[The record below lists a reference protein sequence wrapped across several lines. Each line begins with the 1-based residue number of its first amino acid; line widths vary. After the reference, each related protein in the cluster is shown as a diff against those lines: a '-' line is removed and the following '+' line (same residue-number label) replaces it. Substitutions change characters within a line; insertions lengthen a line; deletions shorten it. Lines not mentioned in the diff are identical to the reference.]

1 MGPTWARTA
10 IDSGGLDVTTSETK
24 LGGAFAIGYRM
35 VSLDLRVGVSRY
47 ELGELADHMGLYAAA
62 GFQLAA
68 F

>member
-1 MGPTWARTA
+1 
-10 IDSGGLDVTTSETK
+10 VTTSETK